1 MRPSATTQLTYTRLN
16 FLLPQKRVAL
26 SLLHFGDWAKTMLE
40 SNQTTWLTM
49 EDWQSPASQPG
60 AKGHPDVNQVPKAGL
75 AAAGTA
81 EAVAIQ
87 SVHHPSIPHI
97 STILPPQ
104 LWELLI
110 QTNLAEFEWF
120 W

>member
-1 MRPSATTQLTYTRLN
+1 M
-16 FLLPQKRVAL
+16 
-26 SLLHFGDWAKTMLE
+26 
-40 SNQTTWLTM
+40 
-49 EDWQSPASQPG
+49 
-60 AKGHPDVNQVPKAGL
+60 NQVPKAGL